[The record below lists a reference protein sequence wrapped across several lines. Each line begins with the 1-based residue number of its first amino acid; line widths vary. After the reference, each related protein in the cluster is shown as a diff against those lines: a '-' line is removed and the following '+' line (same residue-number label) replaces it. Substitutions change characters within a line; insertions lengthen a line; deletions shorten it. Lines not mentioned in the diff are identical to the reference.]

1 MSLIIFVTLSF
12 IDKFKHSDGLL
23 RATCVP
29 DLEGFSRMQLYEIIH
44 ICPRIIY

>member
-1 MSLIIFVTLSF
+1 MSLIIFVTLCF
-12 IDKFKHSDGLL
+12 IDKVKHSDGEV

-29 DLEGFSRMQLYEIIH
+29 DVEGFSGMPLNEIIH